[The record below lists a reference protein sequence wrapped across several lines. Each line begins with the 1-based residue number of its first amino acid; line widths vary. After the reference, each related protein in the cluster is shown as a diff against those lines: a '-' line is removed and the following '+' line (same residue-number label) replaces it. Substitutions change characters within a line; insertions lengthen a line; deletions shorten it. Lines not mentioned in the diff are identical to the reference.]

1 MLENNYMKIYAK
13 LMIENV
19 SFSSYKSNNSYII
32 NTSEN
37 KIIVTDNKCLLN
49 DIAFDSAEELIKNI

>member
-19 SFSSYKSNNSYII
+19 TFSSYKQNNSYII
-32 NTSEN
+32 NTNEN
-37 KIIVTDNKCLLN
+37 KIIVTDDKCLLN

>member
-19 SFSSYKSNNSYII
+19 TFSSYKQNNSYII
-32 NTSEN
+32 NTNEN
-37 KIIVTDNKCLLN
+37 KIVVTDNICLLN
-49 DIAFDSAEELIKNI
+49 NIVFYSAEELIKNI

>member
-19 SFSSYKSNNSYII
+19 TFSSYKQNNSYII
-32 NTSEN
+32 NTNKN
-37 KIIVTDNKCLLN
+37 KIVVTDNICLLN
-49 DIAFDSAEELIKNI
+49 DIVFYSAEELIKNI

>member
-19 SFSSYKSNNSYII
+19 TFSSYKQNNSYII
-32 NTSEN
+32 NTNGN
-37 KIIVTDNKCLLN
+37 KIVVTDNICLLN
-49 DIAFDSAEELIKNI
+49 DIVFYSAEELIKNI